1 MHLVHTIMEWLAV
14 VIDLAGALIMLWA
27 FVTSFVSVASSAI
40 RRSDAP
46 NRFRDMQIARCDLG
60 TRLVFALELMIV
72 SDLLQTII
80 SRSIDDLIF
89 LGGLVVIR
97 TTIAYF
103 LNQEIQEVHAELS
116 KAKNNP
122 EETERRL

>member
-1 MHLVHTIMEWLAV
+1 MEWLAV
-14 VIDLAGALIMLWA
+14 AIDLAGALIMLWA
-27 FVTSFVSVASSAI
+27 FVTSVVSVAGSAF
-40 RRSDAP
+40 RRSDIRK
-46 NRFRDMQIARCDLG
+46 RFRDLQLARCDLG
-60 TRLVFALELMIV
+60 TKLVFALELMIV

-103 LNQEIQEVHAELS
+103 LGKEIQEVHAELS
-116 KAKNNP
+116 KANNNLK
-122 EETERRL
+122 E

>member
-1 MHLVHTIMEWLAV
+1 MEHVHSAMEWVATT
-14 VIDLAGALIMLWA
+14 IDLTGSLIMVWA
-27 FVTSFVSVASSAI
+27 FVTSVVAVIGSMI
-40 RRSDAP
+40 RGGDVQV
-46 NRFRDMQIARCDLG
+46 RFRDLQIARCELG
-60 TRLVFALELMIV
+60 TKLVFALELMII

-103 LNQEIQEVHAELS
+103 LGREIQEVHAELARS
-116 KAKNNP
+116 DDSS
-122 EETERRL
+122 

>member
-40 RRSDAP
+40 RRSDAR

-116 KAKNNP
+116 KEDRN
-122 EETERRL
+122 

>member
-1 MHLVHTIMEWLAV
+1 MHVVHAILEWLAV
-14 VIDLAGALIMLWA
+14 VIDLTGSLIMVWA
-27 FVTSFVSVASSAI
+27 FIASVVSVVGSEF
-40 RRSDAP
+40 RRGGAR
-46 NRFRDMQIARCDLG
+46 NRFRDLQVARCELG
-60 TRLVFALELMIV
+60 TKLVFALELMIV

-103 LNQEIQEVHAELS
+103 LNREIQEVHAEL
-116 KAKNNP
+116 AQPDNN
-122 EETERRL
+122 